1 MDILSPFQKGKKI
14 ILTVVIVGAISLAF
28 LLFFVPSIYGQADN
42 LIKAS
47 ELVSLTNQA
56 RVNYNLNNLTINPLL
71 TKAAYAKAENLLKN
85 DYFSHNSPDGKKFSA
100 WVREADYTYTVVGE
114 NLAMGFSSNEAIINA
129 WMQSPKHRENIL
141 RPEYNDIGLAVLK
154 GRLEGQITYVIVQ
167 YFGANNNLRLS
178 ENLLPYAKAFKALRN
193 YFVYS

>member
-1 MDILSPFQKGKKI
+1 
-14 ILTVVIVGAISLAF
+14 
-28 LLFFVPSIYGQADN
+28 
-42 LIKAS
+42 
-47 ELVSLTNQA
+47 
-56 RVNYNLNNLTINPLL
+56 
-71 TKAAYAKAENLLKN
+71 
-85 DYFSHNSPDGKKFSA
+85 
-100 WVREADYTYTVVGE
+100 
-114 NLAMGFSSNEAIINA
+114 MGFSSNEAIINA